1 MPSRGLGSGKREWH
15 VRSTFAAWAHAQR
28 KLTKADRAEPTATGL
43 GELRGQLR
51 RLELA
56 SWGLPSVMTHQL
68 PPAAPGP
75 LLLTPAAPAYHCLP
89 APCAG
94 LEDLP
99 GPELSPLVNLTSD
112 GAMLDE
118 LLKTLT

>member
-56 SWGLPSVMTHQL
+56 SWGLPSRSC
-68 PPAAPGP
+68 GR
-75 LLLTPAAPAYHCLP
+75 
-89 APCAG
+89 G
-94 LEDLP
+94 SGE
-99 GPELSPLVNLTSD
+99 ERR
-112 GAMLDE
+112 
-118 LLKTLT
+118 